1 MKGSNKHSLKKKPLL
16 IIISEK
22 LIPNQF
28 YEQGY
33 HLDGILLSLCVK
45 GSINVHANS
54 QKVVMQ
60 ADDLFVLL
68 PQSIVSIKD
77 CNENSSFLCLLF
89 PFDEIAELILPTD
102 YNFLKTLLQT
112 PILTLS
118 ESEREMY
125 FRYFELLKANY
136 DNVYSVFH
144 DSILKYLL
152 FSLIGQIN
160 IFYKQKEDT
169 LKLASR
175 KEKIV
180 FQFFNLVHQY
190 YVSERSVQYYADL
203 LKLTPK
209 YLTTLIRERTGRPI
223 SIIIT
228 ELVIIKAKSYLS
240 ATDISVSEI
249 TELLYFSD
257 SSMFCRYFKK
267 YVGISP
273 LMYRKS
279 TL

>member
-118 ESEREMY
+118 ETEREMY

>member
-1 MKGSNKHSLKKKPLL
+1 MKAPNKHSLKKKPLL

-45 GSINVHANS
+45 GSINVQANS

-68 PQSIVSIKD
+68 PQSIVNTKD
-77 CNENSSFLCLLF
+77 CHENSSFLCLLF
-89 PFDEIAELILPTD
+89 SFDEISELILPTD

-112 PILTLS
+112 PVLTLS
-118 ESEREMY
+118 ESEKEMY

-136 DNVYSVFH
+136 DNAYSVFH

-160 IFYKQKEDT
+160 ICYKQQEDT

-190 YVSERSVQYYADL
+190 YVSERSVQYYADQ

-209 YLTTLIRERTGRPI
+209 YLTTLIRERTGRSI

-240 ATDISVSEI
+240 ATDLSVSEI

-267 YVGISP
+267 YTGISP
-273 LMYRKS
+273 LMYRK
-279 TL
+279 